1 MKSLYNTTRIFLES
15 EHSKE
20 IREAEFTFAIDDIV
34 SLERY
39 VGDDF
44 KGKQATYVRTLHETV
59 IVREPI
65 ERLRHV
71 WRENE
76 LYKGFEQPILIKRQ

>member
-1 MKSLYNTTRIFLES
+1 MKTLYDTTRIFLEN
-15 EHSKE
+15 EHSTEVKE
-20 IREAEFTFAIDDIV
+20 SEFTFALDDIV

-44 KGKQATYVRTLHETV
+44 AGKQATYLKTYHETV

-65 ERLRHV
+65 ERLRKA

-76 LYKGFEQPILIKRQ
+76 MYKGFKTPLFIKRQ